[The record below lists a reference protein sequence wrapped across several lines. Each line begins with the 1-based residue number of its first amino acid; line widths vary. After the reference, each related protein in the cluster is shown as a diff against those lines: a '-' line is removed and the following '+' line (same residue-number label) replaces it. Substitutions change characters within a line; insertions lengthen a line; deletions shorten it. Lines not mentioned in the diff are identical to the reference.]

1 METFRAQSTD
11 IPRLLPIKDDNLTNS
26 FSGDRG
32 EIIQFLVQALEE
44 SSDRLAVWMIAA
56 DNKQII
62 GYLIAFNSVIR
73 PVARHVLIAHAYSKG
88 GNSVTEELLKVAK
101 DWALE
106 CGADKIQMAT
116 RHPEHFVIYGFKVC
130 DETLMEIDCG

>member
-1 METFRAQSTD
+1 M
-11 IPRLLPIKDDNLTNS
+11 PIADDNLTGS
-26 FSGDRG
+26 FSGSRG

-44 SSDRLAVWMIAA
+44 SSDRLAVWMIAGN
-56 DNKQII
+56 DRQII

-88 GNSVTEELLKVAK
+88 GNGATQELLKVVR

-116 RHPEHFVIYGFKVC
+116 KYPEHFVIYGFKTC
-130 DETLMEIDCG
+130 DEVLMEIDCG